1 MPRCAAPLLLQENRR
16 GNDATIPAGSET
28 MIARGGPRSPMR
40 HFAVGY
46 IVNEGEIA
54 AFVAGERAKRRRD
67 FAPTS

>member
-1 MPRCAAPLLLQENRR
+1 
-16 GNDATIPAGSET
+16 
-28 MIARGGPRSPMR
+28 MR